1 MSPRSYITSTSKPTT
16 HPINKI
22 LPSKKLIEGKREE
35 ELTKWNRLRTG
46 IGSEEATRRGGAAPS
61 SCEEDGVEGK
71 PLYLGKK
78 EGSEQKTLR
87 EPMDGTVGVRAG
99 CALSSPSW
107 PSPFPRG
114 PRPLTKSHITFT
126 FVCFKKKKK
135 RKKNYICALLNV
147 NVWLKNKMHRY
158 QLD

>member
-1 MSPRSYITSTSKPTT
+1 MSPRSYITSTSKHIT

-71 PLYLGKK
+71 RSLFGE
-78 EGSEQKTLR
+78 EGRKRAEDASGT
-87 EPMDGTVGVRAG
+87 DGWHRWRTRR
-99 CALSSPSW
+99 L
-107 PSPFPRG
+107 
-114 PRPLTKSHITFT
+114 RPLLPKLALPLPKWASASVTKSHITFT
-126 FVCFKKKKK
+126 FVCSKK
-135 RKKNYICALLNV
+135 
-147 NVWLKNKMHRY
+147 
-158 QLD
+158 